1 MAKASLGFNWGKITP
16 PTILSAQ
23 YVTGISYLF
32 IHLLAFSL
40 PGWMI
45 TRLFGFQ
52 SARLVFVVASA
63 YIYYALLAIGSKWFD
78 LSLVNF
84 YSAYI
89 ALLFAITLVAFVFR
103 PVNISPPIDRHW
115 LVGLLI
121 VVIGYS
127 IYRYIVGPYTEIP
140 ADLYRHL
147 EYARIQFDAMAEG
160 HLGSQHDIQAILKQ
174 KGGIWYSF
182 YALITLLTGL
192 EFSQTFPWA
201 TFANSLVFLA
211 VVFSFA
217 WYIFERLCQSPSSRL
232 FAALLATFFTASH
245 MGINVFSYLRYYSF
259 APTMLNMTIYFAS
272 LIAIL
277 ELFKWQSQQVAYSI
291 FLLLG
296 LFAGIAIHMQE
307 ALFIL
312 CMGAMMLLWYALL
325 PKRFALRLDRYFPV
339 HKLWLY
345 RLLLALLLLGFAA
358 LVIWSYMHLGRPN
371 SFFHKVIPLSN
382 QFSLLKR
389 ILFINPTY
397 QGIQVITIWGLAV
410 YLVFIVYW
418 RKFIQHP
425 YLFAGMLLPLATV
438 FNPVFVDWFL
448 RLDGVHTLWRMLY
461 IVPIHFVAALSV
473 VFLTSSATTFSQW
486 WKKGMA
492 YMMIIGLFALLLPIP
507 GVNPN
512 SRLTLAPI
520 DADEGY
526 SYWQDLID
534 YLNQEELKPTTL
546 LTDPVTGYVLNG
558 LSKHRSYQYKFFRKY
573 MRQINF
579 QSYEN
584 APLKQ
589 YKGWLL
595 VINDRNGGYSETGD
609 YALHWRGDI
618 LQTADFYSKPLR
630 THIDNNPEDRFKLLW
645 EANKIR
651 VYRIQ

>member
-1 MAKASLGFNWGKITP
+1 M
-16 PTILSAQ
+16 
-23 YVTGISYLF
+23 TGISYLF

-52 SARLVFVVASA
+52 TARLVFIIASA
-63 YIYYALLAIGSKWFD
+63 YIYYTLLAIGSKWFD

-84 YSAYI
+84 FSTYI
-89 ALLFAITLVAFVFR
+89 ALLFAIALVAFVFR
-103 PVNISPPIDRHW
+103 PVSAPAPIDRHW

-121 VVIGYS
+121 VVIAYS
-127 IYRYIVGPYTEIP
+127 TYRYLVGPYTEIP

-147 EYARIQFDAMAEG
+147 EYARIQFDAMADG

-201 TFANSLVFLA
+201 TYANSLLFLG
-211 VVFSFA
+211 VVYSFA
-217 WYIFERLCQSPSSRL
+217 WYIFERLCQSSGSRL
-232 FAALLATFFTASH
+232 FVALLATFFTASQ
-245 MGINVFSYLRYYSF
+245 MGINVFAYLRYYSF
-259 APTMLNMTIYFAS
+259 APSMLNMTIYFAA

-277 ELFKWQSQQVAYSI
+277 ELFKWQSRQASYSI

-296 LFAGIAIHMQE
+296 LFASIAIHMQE

-325 PKRFALRLDRYFPV
+325 PKRYALRLDRYFPV
-339 HKLWLY
+339 HHLRVY
-345 RLLLALLLLGFAA
+345 RILLALLLLGFAA
-358 LVIWSYMHLGRPN
+358 LVIWSYMNLGRPN

-382 QFSLLKR
+382 QASILNR
-389 ILFINPTY
+389 ILFFNPAY
-397 QGIQVITIWGLAV
+397 QGIQVITVWGLAV
-410 YLVFIVYW
+410 YAVFIIYW
-418 RKFIQHP
+418 RRFIQHP

-438 FNPVFVDWFL
+438 FNPIFVDWFL

-461 IVPIHFVAALSV
+461 IVPIHFVAAFSV
-473 VFLTSSATTFSQW
+473 VLLVSSALAASGW
-486 WKKGMA
+486 WKKGAA
-492 YMMIIGLFALLLPIP
+492 YLMIAGIFVLLLPIP
-507 GVNPN
+507 GVNSN

-534 YLNQEELKPTTL
+534 FLSREEIEPTAV
-546 LTDPVTGYVLNG
+546 LTDPITGYVLNG

-579 QSYEN
+579 ESYEN
-584 APLKQ
+584 SPLKQ

-618 LQTADFYSKPLR
+618 LKTEDFYSAPLR
-630 THIDNNPEDRFKLLW
+630 AHIDNNPEERFKLLW
-645 EANKIR
+645 EKNKIR
-651 VYRIQ
+651 VFRIQ